1 MAAEA
6 VPAGPLEADAPSVG
20 ADGPAALSEEAGAEA
35 AGRRA
40 AKSRLKQKTA
50 P

>member
-1 MAAEA
+1 MGEGAPLAAEA
-6 VPAGPLEADAPSVG
+6 VPAGPLE